1 MINATIV
8 LWVFVIL
15 FGMVGLM
22 RAWQKEIIATASL
35 VLAIFALSFANQ
47 GDRLAGLVKE
57 PVPGPGVNLA
67 KEQDQAKVNRWAIL
81 AMPFLFIAFFG
92 YLGPAI
98 TRQVTSGRFQDKARV
113 GVQEG
118 VVGFLLGGINGYII
132 VSTLARFAFNQKLL
146 PDTGRFPSA
155 GTSPPLFLPL
165 ADGMSW
171 SKLFFIENSALQILD
186 GTTLIIALVVLFLF
200 VIIVFI

>member
-8 LWVFVIL
+8 LWIFVIL

-22 RAWQKEIIATASL
+22 RAWQKEVIATASL
-35 VLAIFALSFANQ
+35 VLAIFALSFANRD
-47 GDRLAGLVKE
+47 GRLAGLVRE
-57 PVPGPGVNLA
+57 PNPANNANYA
-67 KEQDQAKVNRWAIL
+67 KEVEQAHINRWAIL
-81 AMPFLFIAFFG
+81 AVPFLFITFFG

-98 TRQVTSGRFQDKARV
+98 TRQVSSGRFVDKARV

-118 VVGFLLGGINGYII
+118 IVGFLLGGINGYII
-132 VSTLARFAFNQKLL
+132 VSTLTRFAFDQKLL
-146 PDTGRFPSA
+146 PDQGRFPTS
-155 GTSPPLFLPL
+155 GTAPPLFLPL
-165 ADGMSW
+165 DGMSW

>member
-8 LWVFVIL
+8 FWVFVIL

-35 VLAIFALSFANQ
+35 VLAIFALSFANRD
-47 GDRLAGLVKE
+47 GRLTGLVRE
-57 PVPGPGVNLA
+57 PVPGAGVNIA
-67 KEQDQAKVNRWAIL
+67 KEQDQAHINRWAIL
-81 AMPFLFIAFFG
+81 SIPFLFITFFG

-98 TRQVTSGRFQDKARV
+98 TRQVASGRFVDKARV
-113 GVQEG
+113 GLQEG
-118 VVGFLLGGINGYII
+118 IVGFLLGGINGYII
-132 VSTLARFAFNQKLL
+132 VSTLSRFAFDQKLL
-146 PDTGRFPSA
+146 PDTGRFPTT
-155 GTSPPLFLPL
+155 GTGAPLFLPL
-165 ADGMSW
+165 TDGMSW

>member
-57 PVPGPGVNLA
+57 PAPGAGVNLA

-81 AMPFLFIAFFG
+81 AAPFLFIAFFG

-98 TRQVTSGRFQDKARV
+98 TRQVASGRFQDKARV

-118 VVGFLLGGINGYII
+118 IVGFLLGGINGYII

-146 PDTGRFPSA
+146 PDTGRFPTA